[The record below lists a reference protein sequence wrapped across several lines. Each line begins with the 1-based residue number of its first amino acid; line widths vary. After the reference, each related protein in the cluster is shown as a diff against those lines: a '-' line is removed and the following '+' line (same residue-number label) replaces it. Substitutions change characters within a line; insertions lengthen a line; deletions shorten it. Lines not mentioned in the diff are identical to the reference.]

1 MISDVFL
8 GHSKNN
14 KQQNFMLLLSLN
26 SKTQGNISTSNFD
39 RQLPN
44 ILVTCLSSTYLVM
57 NDCEAGLQGS
67 LEMMLSI
74 ED

>member
-39 RQLPN
+39 RQLPK

-57 NDCEAGLQGS
+57 NDCEVGLQGS

>member
-39 RQLPN
+39 RQLPK

>member
-1 MISDVFL
+1 
-8 GHSKNN
+8 
-14 KQQNFMLLLSLN
+14 MLLLSLN

-39 RQLPN
+39 RQLPK

-57 NDCEAGLQGS
+57 NGCEAGLQGS